1 MLMFASGNAPLLD
14 LRRGA
19 FRRQCPAAL
28 CWSYWVTDSLCELWL
43 YQDFNIS
50 LSFCYT
56 LEDV

>member
-50 LSFCYT
+50 LSFC
-56 LEDV
+56 